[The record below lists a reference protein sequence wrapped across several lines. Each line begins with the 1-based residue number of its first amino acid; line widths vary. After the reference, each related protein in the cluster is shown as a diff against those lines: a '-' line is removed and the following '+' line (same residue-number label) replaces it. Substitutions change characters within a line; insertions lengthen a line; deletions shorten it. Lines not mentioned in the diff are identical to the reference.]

1 MTAGWRDVESAVPYG
16 VYEYNIVYRRGGFH
30 IRPFDIKKGDQRSPL
45 TNNILISSKTALTI
59 VLGNPIV
66 IKIETDYIYPRGRV
80 NLQHGREEFAEGLY
94 LFCR

>member
-1 MTAGWRDVESAVPYG
+1 MLREGRPLPYDL
-16 VYEYNIVYRRGGFH
+16 VSDTPENPH
-30 IRPFDIKKGDQRSPL
+30 DIKKGDQRSPL

-80 NLQHGREEFAEGLY
+80 NLLRSWG
-94 LFCR
+94 

>member
-1 MTAGWRDVESAVPYG
+1 MLLVCSRIAY
-16 VYEYNIVYRRGGFH
+16 
-30 IRPFDIKKGDQRSPL
+30 KKGDQRSPL
-45 TNNILISSKTALTI
+45 TNNILILSKTALTI